1 MKKFKILSLVL
12 ALTLVFA
19 SMTTVAFAATTE
31 TPIVADINELNAYQ
45 YRVNNATTEEPKEIL
60 EDNYNGSD
68 SLKFYTDGNYSYT
81 TKAGSENAIQFF
93 TSGSVNQSL
102 GDLTWTDYDSLK
114 IETAIY
120 IGDTDDGLGF
130 RFRRYADDTTTEYAE
145 ADRPASDFFVG
156 VGGSTYSRST
166 VTDGYSYEVSALV
179 VGWNTVVIEIGSTT
193 TDVKITVN
201 GESPTI
207 KSRKLV
213 DSASSNITA
222 ELPEGTYGFCGSRNR
237 TVLLPKSKSTSEL
250 DVRVAN
256 FKMYAVSEV
265 EEVVEVTGGSLNH
278 LGDEK
283 ERTTGYV
290 KYINTTD
297 ADKEIVVVIANYDA
311 NDNLIKAD
319 IFEET
324 LPANTAE
331 ETTIRNDME
340 TATTGTV
347 SYSKQFVWEN
357 IDGDIFPLYESMRKN
372 Y

>member
-1 MKKFKILSLVL
+1 MKKFKILSLIL

-19 SMTTVAFAATTE
+19 SMSTVAFAATTE
-31 TPIVADINELNAYQ
+31 TPIVADINALKDNYM
-45 YRVNNATTEEPKEIL
+45 YRVDNAATEESEMIVAG
-60 EDNYNGSD
+60 DYNESN
-68 SLKFYTDGNYSYT
+68 SLKFYKETYSYT
-81 TKAGSENAIQFF
+81 PSGGKENAIQFF

-102 GDLTWTDYDSLK
+102 GGLTWTDYDSLK

-130 RFRRYADDTTTEYAE
+130 RFRRYANDANREYEIKSGTQA
-145 ADRPASDFFVG
+145 DFFVG

-166 VTDGYSYEVSALV
+166 VTDGYSYEVTTLNE
-179 VGWNTVVIEIGSTT
+179 GWNTVVIEIGSTT

-213 DSASSNITA
+213 SSASSTITA

-237 TVLLPKSKSTSEL
+237 TVLLPKSKSTSKL

-290 KYINTTD
+290 KYINTTNE
-297 ADKEIVVVIANYDA
+297 DKEIVVVIANYDA
-311 NDNLIKAD
+311 NHNLIKAE
-319 IFEET
+319 IYEET
-324 LPANTAE
+324 LLANTAE
-331 ETTIRNDME
+331 EETIRHDMP

-357 IDGDIFPLYESMRKN
+357 IDGDIVPLYESMRKN